1 MFKFSDCI
9 DIYMSNGTN
18 DKKRIASMVLQESLW
33 KVEDKLIQMI
43 ENLADHEAE
52 LIRLRRLIT
61 LTSERLHTL
70 ETRSTSSKY
79 RKSEK

>member
-1 MFKFSDCI
+1 
-9 DIYMSNGTN
+9 MSNGIRE
-18 DKKRIASMVLQESLW
+18 KQRIALMVLQESLW

-61 LTSERLHTL
+61 LTTERLHTL
-70 ETRSTSSKY
+70 ESRSTSRKY
-79 RKSEK
+79 RKSVK

>member
-1 MFKFSDCI
+1 MFKFSNCI
-9 DIYMSNGTN
+9 DIYMSNGTRE
-18 DKKRIASMVLQESLW
+18 KKRIALMVLQESLW

-61 LTSERLHTL
+61 LTTERLQTL
-70 ETRSTSSKY
+70 ESRSTSRKY
-79 RKSEK
+79 RKSAK

>member
-1 MFKFSDCI
+1 
-9 DIYMSNGTN
+9 MSNGTRE
-18 DKKRIASMVLQESLW
+18 KKRIALMVLQESLW

-61 LTSERLHTL
+61 LTTERLHTL
-70 ETRSTSSKY
+70 ESRSTSRKY
-79 RKSEK
+79 RKSVK

>member
-1 MFKFSDCI
+1 
-9 DIYMSNGTN
+9 MSNGTN
-18 DKKRIASMVLQESLW
+18 EKKRIALMVLQESLW

-61 LTSERLHTL
+61 LTTERLHTL
-70 ETRSTSSKY
+70 ESRSTTSKY
-79 RKSEK
+79 RKSTK

>member
-1 MFKFSDCI
+1 
-9 DIYMSNGTN
+9 MSNGIRE
-18 DKKRIASMVLQESLW
+18 KQRMALMVLQESLW

-61 LTSERLHTL
+61 LTTERLHSL

-79 RKSEK
+79 RKSAK

>member
-9 DIYMSNGTN
+9 DKYMSNGTRE
-18 DKKRIASMVLQESLW
+18 KKRIALMVLQESLW
-33 KVEDKLIQMI
+33 KVEDKLILII

-61 LTSERLHTL
+61 LNSERLHTI
-70 ETRSTSSKY
+70 ETRSNSRKY
-79 RKSEK
+79 RKSAK